1 MVTSLSKPNSA
12 IAMRTLRTK
21 GEDGEKR
28 KIIMASPS
36 LQVHRRKV
44 ESTAPQVGTRQ
55 RDENWR
61 PLVRAGVETR
71 RLARDDQVDRLRT
84 FALFVRLNVKTD
96 VLPLRQ
102 RFQSCVLDGGDV
114 NKHIAATVVGLNEPV
129 AALTVEK
136 LYCTAH
142 CHRATPFPAIAAPR
156 SPRRGGSAGHPNGQ
170 RASTTQRAAVTP

>member
-1 MVTSLSKPNSA
+1 MISTGILPSGFVFRRESFGSVVSARSMVTSLSKPNSA

-84 FALFVRLNVKTD
+84 F
-96 VLPLRQ
+96 
-102 RFQSCVLDGGDV
+102 
-114 NKHIAATVVGLNEPV
+114 
-129 AALTVEK
+129 
-136 LYCTAH
+136 
-142 CHRATPFPAIAAPR
+142 
-156 SPRRGGSAGHPNGQ
+156 
-170 RASTTQRAAVTP
+170 